1 MGFISLIIT
10 ALGLGQGLVDRTL
23 LEQRKKYDQRTLF
36 LDLGAGA
43 AYTTEYTLNTEYWF
57 ISNLIP
63 KKKKMNGYLVGH
75 CQKLIFGHA

>member
-43 AYTTEYTLNTEYWF
+43 ANTTEYTLNTEYWF
-57 ISNLIP
+57 VSNLIP
-63 KKKKMNGYLVGH
+63 KKDETTNTALVV
-75 CQKLIFGHA
+75 QSRLK

>member
-63 KKKKMNGYLVGH
+63 KKKKKKIVLYLVDSALL
-75 CQKLIFGHA
+75 KVDY